1 MVRSGLVDQPDVSH
15 YRLAVHLGLAVV
27 IFGLLLWAA
36 LTSLFGDDRDD
47 GPVWRHHRGAMVCLA
62 AVFAT
67 ILSGALVA
75 GLDAGFAYNTFP
87 TMNGMWI
94 PEGILAGIPWYTNFT
109 ENTITVQFGHRWLAI
124 STAAAILILWW
135 RERSRAHGGFPRMAL
150 QRHGRCGSPPDRPRR
165 RDRGAG
171 CPSARRGRASGRR
184 HDIVWCN
191 GYRSIRASAFHG
203 PEVGGRHM
211 TFCSVYITASDKDEA
226 VGIGK
231 ALVEERLAAC
241 ANVIDG
247 VRSLYWWDGEV
258 QDDPEVVVI
267 LKSRTELMEALTSR
281 VKELHSYDVPLCR
294 FVADP
299 GRKRRLPELAWRGDG
314 TPRRGDA
321 GLDHVHA
328 GLPGLGPRVTMLM
341 GFACRMPPRAP
352 TRACGALWPV
362 RASCAIMRAR

>member
-1 MVRSGLVDQPDVSH
+1 MTATATAGSDARTAIVRPVAIWLLVCTVLVLLTVVVGGLTRLTHSGLSMVEWRPVTGWLPPLDEAAWGAAFENYKRFPEYQKLNQGMSLGEFKSIFWFEYLHRLLGRTIGVVFLLPFLWFLYVRRIGPKTACRLAVIFCLGAVQGGVGWWMVRSGLVDQPDVSH

-150 QRHGRCGSPPDRPRR
+150 HAMAAAVLLQTALGVATVVLVVPVPVAAAHQAGAMILFGAMVTAAFALRR
-165 RDRGAG
+165 
-171 CPSARRGRASGRR
+171 STGRR
-184 HDIVWCN
+184 
-191 GYRSIRASAFHG
+191 S
-203 PEVGGRHM
+203 
-211 TFCSVYITASDKDEA
+211 
-226 VGIGK
+226 
-231 ALVEERLAAC
+231 
-241 ANVIDG
+241 G
-247 VRSLYWWDGEV
+247 VD
-258 QDDPEVVVI
+258 
-267 LKSRTELMEALTSR
+267 T
-281 VKELHSYDVPLCR
+281 
-294 FVADP
+294 
-299 GRKRRLPELAWRGDG
+299 
-314 TPRRGDA
+314 
-321 GLDHVHA
+321 
-328 GLPGLGPRVTMLM
+328 
-341 GFACRMPPRAP
+341 
-352 TRACGALWPV
+352 
-362 RASCAIMRAR
+362 